1 MPTVT
6 RDLRTSQTPVGEQFS
21 TLHIH
26 LQLAVALTLCILLP
40 WHVSLDVNNFG
51 LLRPYF
57 CQVLCESI
65 NTHDLI

>member
-6 RDLRTSQTPVGEQFS
+6 WDLCTSHTPVGEQFS

-26 LQLAVALTLCILLP
+26 LQFTVALPLCILLP